1 MGDMYGAPP
10 VTVRPQLRQLMPQL
24 VVGALLLAL
33 AGSLQDRTLV
43 GVALL
48 GLGYLVVMWRLHGTH
63 VNDHELV
70 LLGLRNRRIPWSH
83 IADVRE
89 QKVLGGRGLIVE
101 ETSGL
106 RTPLSAPRDSRL
118 LRDRDYAARRDVIL
132 AAWEE
137 KRHVPGRPP
146 VKGGRRGG
154 RRGR

>member
-10 VTVRPQLRQLMPQL
+10 VTIRPQLRQLMPQL

-33 AGSLQDRTLV
+33 ASSLQDRTLV
-43 GVALL
+43 GAALL
-48 GLGYLVVMWRLHGTH
+48 GIGYCVVMWRVHGTH

-70 LLGLRNRRIPWSH
+70 LLGLRHRAIRWSD

-89 QKVLGGRGLIVE
+89 QRVLGGRGLIVE

-106 RTPLSAPRDSRL
+106 RTPLAAPRDSWL
-118 LRDRDYAARRDVIL
+118 LRDRDYTSRRDVIL

-137 KRHVPGRPP
+137 KRPVPGRPP
-146 VKGGRRGG
+146 VKGTRRGG
-154 RRGR
+154 RRSR